1 MSSLSPQ
8 LFEHQQATTTDCP
21 NHVVIV
27 GGGFGGLETA
37 KRLRKASV
45 KVTLIDRHNYH
56 LFQPLLYQVATGG
69 LSPANIATPLRSIVR
84 RQANCTVLMAEVTDF
99 DIAGKRLILQDGD
112 LAYDYLVVA
121 AGATHS
127 YFGNDQWESV
137 APGLKSIGDAAE
149 IRRRVYGAFEAAER
163 TTDPDLRVALL
174 TFVVVGGG
182 PTGVEL
188 AGALSEIARHTLKR
202 DFRQIR
208 PEDSR
213 IILVE
218 ASPHVLSHYPDS
230 LCNRAK
236 KDIEDLGIEVR
247 TQTKVVEI
255 TEDFV
260 RLSSPRPATDGLA
273 TNATSTDVADQE
285 EIIQTRT
292 VLWGAG
298 VQASP
303 LAKRLADPI
312 GVKLDRG
319 GRIPVTQNLS
329 IDGHDNVFVIGD
341 MAISRDQDGKPYPG
355 LASVAIQQGD
365 YVAKR
370 IRGLVKD
377 AGREGK
383 ATDAKPFHYKDFG
396 TMATIGRAKA
406 VAEIGNRHF
415 TGSFAWLLW
424 LFVHLML
431 IVQFQNRVLILFQWA
446 WNYITFNRSNRLILG
461 ESNFVAEH
469 LKAADLTQKSA

>member
-1 MSSLSPQ
+1 MNSLSPLSSRGHAADPVRGPKQ
-8 LFEHQQATTTDCP
+8 
-21 NHVVIV
+21 VVIV

-37 KRLRKASV
+37 KRLGKAAV
-45 KVTLIDRHNYH
+45 KVTLVDRHNYH

-84 RQANCTVLMAEVTDF
+84 RQSNCEVLMGEVIDF
-99 DIAGKRLILQDGD
+99 DIANKQLILEGAEID
-112 LAYDYLVVA
+112 YDYLVVA

-127 YFGNDQWESV
+127 YFGNDQWQSV
-137 APGLKSIGDAAE
+137 APGLKTIGDAAE

-163 TTDPDLRVALL
+163 VKDLDLRAALL

-188 AGALSEIARHTLKR
+188 AGALSEIARHTLKS
-202 DFRQIR
+202 DFRKIR
-208 PEDSR
+208 PEHSR

-218 ASPHVLSHYPDS
+218 AGPNVLSHYPDE
-230 LCNRAK
+230 LRTRAK

-247 TQTKVVEI
+247 TQTRVVEI

-260 RLSSPRPATDGLA
+260 RLSCHPSPATRTAGR
-273 TNATSTDVADQE
+273 TSGQTDPTESPDVE
-285 EIIQTRT
+285 EVIQTRT

-303 LAKRLADPI
+303 LARRLADA
-312 GVKLDRG
+312 VHVRHDRA
-319 GRIPVTQNLS
+319 GRIPVTGSLN
-329 IDGHDNVFVIGD
+329 IEGHDEIFVIGD
-341 MAISRDQDGKPYPG
+341 MAVSLDQDGKPHPG
-355 LASVAIQQGD
+355 LASVAIQQGH
-365 YVAKR
+365 YVAER
-370 IRGLVKD
+370 ISSITADKTV
-377 AGREGK
+377 
-383 ATDAKPFHYKDFG
+383 TTPTPFHYKDYG

-406 VAEIGNRHF
+406 VAELGSRQF
-415 TGSFAWLLW
+415 TGFFAWMLW

-446 WNYITFNRSNRLILG
+446 WNYTTFNRSNRLILG
-461 ESNFVAEH
+461 KPPVI
-469 LKAADLTQKSA
+469 ADREKTVDVNKKSA